1 MTETNQDQAEYWGK
15 SASGMKW
22 LTFEEQIAAS
32 FAPVVD
38 LLLDRAA
45 LKPGQRVLDIGCG
58 LGDTTLAAA
67 SAVGPTGHVL
77 GADISAPFLDRARQR
92 ASGVDN
98 VEFVLADAQI
108 EPFNPA
114 DRDAMISRFGMMFF
128 SDTVAAFANIA
139 RALKSGGRMT
149 FAAWGPL
156 AGNPWFYIPHLAATE
171 RLGQPPKVD
180 RNAPGP
186 LAFHDIGRV
195 TGLMAEAGLSGI
207 EADAVEVELTP
218 PGGLEGAAALCT
230 RLGPAAR
237 VMAHFNGSDSDETAI
252 HETVT
257 QALEPYVKG
266 DRVLMPATIN
276 LFQARR
282 AGTA

>member
-1 MTETNQDQAEYWGK
+1 MTATNQDQAEYWGK

-45 LKPGQRVLDIGCG
+45 LEPGQRVLDIGCG
-58 LGDTTLAAA
+58 LGDVTLAAA
-67 SAVGPTGHVL
+67 RAVGPTGHAL
-77 GADISAPFLDRARQR
+77 GVDISTPFLDRARQR
-92 ASGVDN
+92 SSGMGN
-98 VEFVLADAQI
+98 VEYALADAQT
-108 EPFNPA
+108 EPFAPA

-128 SDTVAAFANIA
+128 SDNVAAFANIA
-139 RALKSGGRMT
+139 RALKPGGRMT

-156 AGNPWFYIPHLAATE
+156 AGNPWFYIPHRAATD
-171 RLGQPPKVD
+171 RLGQMPKVD

-186 LAFHDIGRV
+186 LAFHDIDRV
-195 TGLMAEAGLSGI
+195 TGLMAKAGLADI
-207 EADAVEVELTP
+207 EARASDLNLTP
-218 PGGLEGAAALCT
+218 PGGLTGASALCT

-237 VMAHFNGSDSDETAI
+237 VLAHFDGSEADEAAI
-252 HETVT
+252 RDAVSA
-257 QALEPYVKG
+257 ALEPYVEDG
-266 DRVLMPATIN
+266 RVLMPATIN

-282 AGTA
+282 ARTA

>member
-1 MTETNQDQAEYWGK
+1 MQTTNQDQAEYWGN
-15 SASGMKW
+15 SASGQKW
-22 LTFEEQIAAS
+22 LTFEEHIAGV

-38 LLLDRAA
+38 LILDHAE

-58 LGDTTLAAA
+58 VGDTTLAAA
-67 SAVGPTGHVL
+67 QAVGPTGHVL

-92 ASGVDN
+92 TRALDN
-98 VEFVLADAQI
+98 VDFTVADAQT
-108 EPFNPA
+108 EPFYPA

-128 SDTVAAFANIA
+128 SDSVAAFANIA
-139 RALKSGGRMT
+139 KGLKPGGRMT

-156 AGNPWFYIPHLAATE
+156 AVNPWFYIPHRAATDH
-171 RLGQPPKVD
+171 LGQPPKVD

-186 LAFHDIGRV
+186 LAFHDIDRV
-195 TGLMAEAGLSGI
+195 IGMMAKAGLTEI
-207 EADAVEVELTP
+207 EAQAVEMKLTP
-218 PGGLEGAAALCT
+218 PGGLTGAAALCT

-237 VMAHFNGSDSDETAI
+237 VLAHFGGTSEDETTIQGA
-252 HETVT
+252 VT
-257 QALEPYVKG
+257 TALTPYLDG
-266 DRVLMPATIN
+266 DHVRLPATIN

>member
-1 MTETNQDQAEYWGK
+1 MTETNHDQAEYWGK

-38 LLLDRAA
+38 LLLERAA

-58 LGDTTLAAA
+58 LGDVTLAAA
-67 SAVGPTGHVL
+67 QAVGPGGHVL
-77 GADISAPFLDRARQR
+77 GVHISAPFLERAGLR
-92 ASGVDN
+92 ASGMGN
-98 VEFVLADAQI
+98 VGFALADAQS
-108 EPFNPA
+108 EPFAPA
-114 DRDAMISRFGMMFF
+114 ERDAVLSRFGMMFF

-139 RALKSGGRMT
+139 RALKPGGRMT

-156 AGNPWFYIPHLAATE
+156 AGNPWFYLPHRAATD
-171 RLGQPPKVD
+171 RLGQMPKVD

-186 LAFHDIGRV
+186 LAFHDIDRV
-195 TGLMAEAGLSGI
+195 TGLMAEAGLADI
-207 EADAVEVELTP
+207 EAQAVDLNLTP

-237 VMAHFNGSDSDETAI
+237 VLAHFNGSEADEAAI
-252 HETVT
+252 RDAVSA
-257 QALEPYVKG
+257 ALEPYVEG
-266 DRVLMPATIN
+266 GEVLMPATIN